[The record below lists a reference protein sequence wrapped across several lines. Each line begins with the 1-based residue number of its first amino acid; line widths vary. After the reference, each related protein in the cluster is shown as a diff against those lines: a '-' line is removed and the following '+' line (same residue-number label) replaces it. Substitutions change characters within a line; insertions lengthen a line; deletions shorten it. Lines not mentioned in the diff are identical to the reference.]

1 MATGKYAKNI
11 QKLNPTG
18 ITHPEYGKKM
28 REPILLDKRAIP
40 QVPFIAILQYP
51 FESGCGWGLGN
62 KLVGPPPFDHVED
75 LPHSHDQDEYWIF
88 VGTDPKNNKDLGG
101 EVEFWMG
108 EGDEAEKYV
117 ITEPSVV
124 YVPAG
129 VVHLPIV
136 FKNIKRPF
144 FSIPILVAD
153 SYESKYT
160 PIPAA
165 FKK

>member
-1 MATGKYAKNI
+1 MAKGKYADNI
-11 QKLNPTG
+11 KKLLPTG
-18 ITHPEYGKKM
+18 IKHPEYGKKM
-28 REPILLDKRAIP
+28 REPILFDSRSFP
-40 QVPFIAILQYP
+40 NTPVTVILQYP
-51 FESGCGWGLGN
+51 FESGCGWGLGLN
-62 KLVGPPPFDHVED
+62 LVGPPGFDHIMD
-75 LPHSHDQDEYWIF
+75 LPHTHDQDEYWIF

-108 EGDEAEKYV
+108 EGDEAEKYI

-136 FKNIKRPF
+136 FKNIRRPF
-144 FSIPILVAD
+144 FSIPILA
-153 SYESKYT
+153 SNTYTGKYT
-160 PIPAA
+160 EIPAA

>member
-1 MATGKYAKNI
+1 MAKGKYADNI
-11 QKLNPTG
+11 KKLLPTG
-18 ITHPEYGKKM
+18 IKHPEYGKKM
-28 REPILLDKRAIP
+28 REPVLFDSRSFP
-40 QVPFIAILQYP
+40 NTPVTVILQYP
-51 FESGCGWGLGN
+51 FESGCGWGLGLN
-62 KLVGPPPFDHVED
+62 LVGPPGFDHIRD
-75 LPHSHDQDEYWIF
+75 LPHTHDQDEYWIF

-108 EGDEAEKYV
+108 EGDEAEKYI

-136 FKNIKRPF
+136 FKNIRRPF
-144 FSIPILVAD
+144 FSIPILV
-153 SYESKYT
+153 SNTYTGKYT
-160 PIPAA
+160 EIPAA

>member
-1 MATGKYAKNI
+1 MAKGKYGKYI

-18 ITHPEYGKKM
+18 ITHPEYGKTM

-51 FESGCGWGLGN
+51 FKSGCGWGLGN

-75 LPHSHDQDEYWIF
+75 LPHSHKQDEYWIF
-88 VGTDPKNNKDLGG
+88 VGTNPDDNKDLGG

-124 YVPAG
+124 YVPGG

-144 FSIPILVAD
+144 FSIPILMAD
-153 SYESKYT
+153 AYVSAYT
-160 PIPAA
+160 PIPPA

>member
-1 MATGKYAKNI
+1 MAKGKYADNI
-11 QKLNPTG
+11 KKLLPTG
-18 ITHPEYGKKM
+18 IKHPEYGKKM
-28 REPILLDKRAIP
+28 REPVLFDSRSFP
-40 QVPFIAILQYP
+40 NTPVTVILQYP
-51 FESGCGWGLGN
+51 FESGCGWGLGLN
-62 KLVGPPPFDHVED
+62 LVGPPGFDQIRD
-75 LPHSHDQDEYWIF
+75 LPHTHDQDEYWIF

-108 EGDEAEKYV
+108 EGDEAEKYI

-136 FKNIKRPF
+136 FKNIRRPF
-144 FSIPILVAD
+144 FSIPILV
-153 SYESKYT
+153 SNTYTGKYT
-160 PIPAA
+160 EIPAA